1 LRITVRELLEEMPY
15 IEFQGW
21 LEYFDRRPVDWRDD
35 LRAARLMQ
43 AQGITEKPENIFE
56 SLRQLSD
63 AVTKYAPKLPEGA
76 ANVASL
82 RNSAL
87 FAKLL
92 SAKGGDNI
100 IGQL

>member
-1 LRITVRELLEEMPY
+1 MSVRELLEEMPY
-15 IEFQGW
+15 SEFQGW

-43 AQGITEKPENIFE
+43 AQGITEKPENLFE
-56 SLRQLSD
+56 SLKQLSD
-63 AVTKYAPKLPEGA
+63 AITKYSPKPIEGST
-76 ANVASL
+76 NISSL